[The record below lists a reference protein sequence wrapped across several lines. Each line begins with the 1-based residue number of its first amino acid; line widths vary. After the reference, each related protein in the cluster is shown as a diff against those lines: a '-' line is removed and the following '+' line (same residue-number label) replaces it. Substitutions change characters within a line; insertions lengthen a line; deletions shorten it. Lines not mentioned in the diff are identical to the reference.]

1 MLQKTTVIFSDSRS
15 TIGLLKMQAQGY
27 KAQEQGGTGPRRS
40 FFEHYKN
47 ADANA
52 QGIKIVQDWTDY
64 TLSSENICK
73 YCKGA
78 LGLSDARS
86 CLCCMKSI
94 FPLYFLFSSPLV
106 NVYPIFYLKT
116 KK

>member
-1 MLQKTTVIFSDSRS
+1 
-15 TIGLLKMQAQGY
+15 MQAQGY

-78 LGLSDARS
+78 LGLSEARS
-86 CLCCMKSI
+86 RLCCSS
-94 FPLYFLFSSPLV
+94 FLYFFLFPSPSINTYPLFYSNTGDFSSQV
-106 NVYPIFYLKT
+106 QT
-116 KK
+116 K